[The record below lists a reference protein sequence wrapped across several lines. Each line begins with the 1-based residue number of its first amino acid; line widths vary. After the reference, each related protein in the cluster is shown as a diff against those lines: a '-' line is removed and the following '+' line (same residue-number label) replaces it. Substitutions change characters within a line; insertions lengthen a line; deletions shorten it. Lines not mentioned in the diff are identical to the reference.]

1 MFRKTW
7 QRLVAGLRDSRLF
20 NYALNM
26 DFLRA
31 RKRKEI
37 AAK

>member
-1 MFRKTW
+1 MFRKT
-7 QRLVAGLRDSRLF
+7 QRLVASLRDSRLF

-31 RKRKEI
+31 TKAQRDCCEI
-37 AAK
+37 